1 MAGFMGTS
9 ATSRFVGSAGAA
21 AIGGRANVV
30 KASATGGGNRVVGSA
45 VVARLYVDSP
55 WAWVAPWDE
64 TLKCPCSSSL

>member
-45 VVARLYVDSP
+45 VV
-55 WAWVAPWDE
+55 
-64 TLKCPCSSSL
+64 T